1 MWDSGPYIGLDGP
14 SYKRRDFQASTNGRI
29 SESTWRDPM
38 RAPCMAR
45 AATWLRTAPWHWFL
59 LKHWLAPVEN
69 SRQTLLVDMVI
80 LGYKG

>member
-1 MWDSGPYIGLDGP
+1 
-14 SYKRRDFQASTNGRI
+14 
-29 SESTWRDPM
+29 
-38 RAPCMAR
+38 
-45 AATWLRTAPWHWFL
+45 L